1 MVEFI
6 KGTLYTCDCGYKT
19 TNNTLACKHSK
30 TLKCKENTIR
40 KQDVNFVLEDD
51 HNKALSDLKSTLIS
65 GDNSINAQTINGNV
79 NMTNITIN
87 LTVPDKSVIASVH
100 DAVKNPECVRELRG
114 ADPQQ
119 IPAILFKY
127 TRGIKAD
134 KQYIKYDPDKN
145 VVKHLDPVT
154 NKEVARDLKK
164 YRDDYLVKNADI
176 YDDDLHLQY
185 MPNSVRPVMKS
196 LTVPTFETGKKKD
209 PPIPAADVI
218 KMCASGDHRMYKLP
232 HDSKKFYK
240 DVAENVDNEIKITT
254 E

>member
-30 TLKCKENTIR
+30 TLKCKSNTISKR
-40 KQDVNFVLEDD
+40 DVNFVLEED
-51 HNKALSDLKSTLIS
+51 HNKALSEMKSMTITGDHNTAIS
-65 GDNSINAQTINGNV
+65 GSNISV
-79 NMTNITIN
+79 TNLTIN
-87 LTVPDKSVIASVH
+87 LTVPDKTVVASVY

-134 KQYIKYDPDKN
+134 KQYIKYDPDKY
-145 VVKHLDPVT
+145 VVKHLDHVT
-154 NKEVARDLKK
+154 NNEVSRYIKK
-164 YRDDYLVKNADI
+164 YRDDYLVKNADV
-176 YDDDLHLQY
+176 YDDMHLPY
-185 MPNSVRPVMKS
+185 MPAAVRPVMES
-196 LTVPTFETGKKKD
+196 LTVPTYETGKKKD

-232 HDSKKFYK
+232 VNSKKFYK

>member
-1 MVEFI
+1 MESFS
-6 KGTLYTCDCGYKT
+6 GTLYACGCGYKT
-19 TNNTLACKHSK
+19 INCGNASKHK
-30 TLKCKENTIR
+30 KVKCGHPMTSTSEKFI
-40 KQDVNFVLEDD
+40 LEREYVTSLQTD
-51 HNKALSDLKSTLIS
+51 NS
-65 GDNSINAQTINGNV
+65 NSINAQTINGNV

-87 LTVPDKSVIASVH
+87 LTVPDKTVVASVY

-154 NKEVARDLKK
+154 NKEVSRDLKK
-164 YRDDYLVKNADI
+164 YRDDYLVKNADV
-176 YDDDLHLQY
+176 YDDMHLPY
-185 MPNSVRPVMKS
+185 MPAAVRPVMES
-196 LTVPTFETGKKKD
+196 LSVPAYETGKKKD

-232 HDSKKFYK
+232 VNSKKFYK